1 MKKKIKLVAALGL
14 LFTGSLMFAQ
24 SEVKI
29 EKTEKAET
37 DKSLLVKTDHKE
49 LDAEAKK
56 KAAAEEKAKLPKPYD
71 ANANAEKDIEN
82 LIAKAKKENKNIILQ
97 AGGNWCIW
105 CLRFNQYVQTTPE
118 LKNIVDK
125 NYLYYHLNYSP
136 ENKNEKVFAKYGNP
150 GAKYGYPVFIVL
162 DKNGKQIHTQDS
174 AVLEEGKGY
183 GLEKV
188 KTFFNEWKPKS

>member
-24 SEVKI
+24 SDIKV
-29 EKTEKAET
+29 EKQQT
-37 DKSLLVKTDHKE
+37 DKSLLVKTEHKE

-118 LKNIVDK
+118 LKTIVDK

-136 ENKNEKVFAKYGNP
+136 ENKNEKVFAKYSNP

-162 DKNGKQIHTQDS
+162 DKNGKQIHTQNS
-174 AVLEEGKGY
+174 AVLEERKGY
-183 GLEKV
+183 GFEKV